1 MTIETHARRRDTL
14 RLALG
19 ASAACCLL
27 LPAAVTAQEF
37 ERITDPDILAYIDSL
52 DEHGIPPGYKVVEGD
67 IIVPDDQTIAGTYAP
82 DLWPNG
88 RVYFVC
94 DDNVTIPNR
103 QAMRAAMAE
112 WEAVANVQFIY
123 LNDYHP
129 HHILIRDSDQ
139 NNSHVGMSGAPSQV
153 INIFNWNIRFIMV
166 HELGHALGL
175 WHEQSRRDRAEYIT
189 VHWSRIQADYDH
201 NFDTEFYSDVYGP
214 YDFDS
219 VMHYGQCSFSTCGT
233 NCTEDPVNCCQNNLA
248 TCRTIE
254 VLPPCDT
261 TCQAHIGQRD
271 HLSYLDRI
279 TMSFLYPE
287 DDWVFVDRTSSPL
300 GAGTFDWP
308 YTAFTFGE
316 AYVPT
321 GGIVWI
327 NPGKYYAIDTFAR
340 AMTFRAPLGG
350 VLLSNGDGLGP
361 SVPDTCCP

>member
-1 MTIETHARRRDTL
+1 V
-14 RLALG
+14 
-19 ASAACCLL
+19 S
-27 LPAAVTAQEF
+27 VAQEPQ
-37 ERITDPDILAYIDSL
+37 RITDPDILAYIDSL
-52 DEHGIPPGYKVVEGD
+52 DERGIAPGYKVVEGD
-67 IIVPDDQTIAGTYAP
+67 IVVPDDGTIAGTYAP
-82 DLWPNG
+82 NLWPNG
-88 RVYFVC
+88 RVVYVFE
-94 DDNVTIPNR
+94 DAVTAAHR
-103 QAMRAAMAE
+103 SDMRAAMDE
-112 WEAVANVQFIY
+112 WERVANVQFVY
-123 LNDYHP
+123 LTQYESHV
-129 HHILIRDSDQ
+129 IVIRNSTE
-139 NNSHVGMSGAPSQV
+139 NNSLVGMSSAPSQT
-153 INIFNWNIRFIMV
+153 INIFNWNVHYIMV
-166 HELGHALGL
+166 HELGHALGF
-175 WHEQSRRDRAEYIT
+175 WHEQSRRDRSEYIT
-189 VHWSRIQADYDH
+189 IHWDRIEADYDH
-201 NFDTEFYSDVYGP
+201 NFDAEFYSEAYGP

-219 VMHYGQCSFSTCGT
+219 VMHYGECAFSTCNDCGA
-233 NCTEDPVNCCQNNLA
+233 DLQN
-248 TCRTIE
+248 CRTIE

-261 TCQAHIGQRD
+261 TCQSHIGQRD

-327 NPGKYYAIDTFAR
+327 NPGKYFAIDTFDR